1 MVMDYRDR
9 IVDLSKNSPL
19 QPTSLSKL
27 LSTNSL
33 FASAMLSEMTGK
45 GLLKV
50 SHLKVGSSPLYYA
63 ADHPEHLLNF
73 IVNLNEKERRVAEL
87 LKEKGVLRESSL
99 DPLQRVCVRN
109 IKDFA
114 RPLDVSMGE
123 SKEVFWK
130 WFLLSED
137 QTNAVIQQLLEPS
150 ALPEKKAEVPASSSS
165 PLSVTVLSPLPSP
178 VSSSLAPAPAP
189 IPTPIPAVVPEPQ
202 KVAESKK
209 IEVPAAPISS
219 EFPKIKKQ
227 LPKSSVQENIPHAE
241 DVREEIRPIVV
252 DNGDLFLKRVRF
264 FFERN
269 KIVIRELT
277 TVKKKIEFDFV
288 IEVPSPLGNLIY
300 FCKAKNNKRISNS
313 DLSNAYVQ
321 GQLNK
326 LPVVFLSPG
335 ELAKPAKIFMKDLKG
350 LTVSRL

>member
-9 IVDLSKNSPL
+9 IVELSKTSPL
-19 QPTSLSKL
+19 QPTSLGKL

-50 SHLKVGSSPLYYA
+50 SNLKVGSSPLYYA

-73 IVNLNEKERRVAEL
+73 IVYLNEKERRVAEL
-87 LKEKGVLRESSL
+87 LKEKGVLRDTSL
-99 DPLQRVCVRN
+99 DPLQRVCVRS

-114 RPLDVSMGE
+114 KQLDVSMGD

-130 WFLLSED
+130 WFLLPDD
-137 QTNAVIQQLLEPS
+137 QTNAAIQQLLDP
-150 ALPEKKAEVPASSSS
+150 AAPPEKKIEAAI
-165 PLSVTVLSPLPSP
+165 P
-178 VSSSLAPAPAP
+178 VSVPAPAP
-189 IPTPIPAVVPEPQ
+189 VSAPAPIHIPAVVQESQ
-202 KVAESKK
+202 KVVEQKK
-209 IEVPAAPISS
+209 IEVPAAPVHVES
-219 EFPKIKKQ
+219 PKIRKQ
-227 LPKSSVQENIPHAE
+227 ASKPAVQENIPPVNA
-241 DVREEIRPIVV
+241 VSEEIRPIVV
-252 DNGDLFLKRVRF
+252 DNGDLFLKRVRS

-277 TVKKKIEFDFV
+277 TVKKKTEFDIV
-288 IEVPSPLGNLIY
+288 IDVPSPLGILTY
-300 FCKAKNNKRISNS
+300 FCKAKNSKRISNS

-321 GQLNK
+321 GQLKK

>member
-1 MVMDYRDR
+1 MDYRDR
-9 IVDLSKNSPL
+9 IVELSKVSPL
-19 QPTSLSKL
+19 QPTSLGKL

-63 ADHPEHLLNF
+63 ADHPEHLLNYL
-73 IVNLNEKERRVAEL
+73 VYLNEKERRVAGL
-87 LKEKGVLRESSL
+87 LKETGVLRDSSL

-114 RPLDVSMGE
+114 KQLDVSMGD
-123 SKEVFWK
+123 SKEIFWK
-130 WFLLSED
+130 WFLLPDD
-137 QTNAVIQQLLEPS
+137 QTNAAIKQLLDPRTQ
-150 ALPEKKAEVPASSSS
+150 PEEKIE
-165 PLSVTVLSPLPSP
+165 
-178 VSSSLAPAPAP
+178 APAPVPPVSVPPLQSPAP
-189 IPTPIPAVVPEPQ
+189 VQAVVPEQKMEAPAPQ
-202 KVAESKK
+202 VSAEHPKVR
-209 IEVPAAPISS
+209 
-219 EFPKIKKQ
+219 KQ
-227 LPKSSVQENIPHAE
+227 LPRFSVQQNIPPVE
-241 DVREEIRPIVV
+241 VTREEIKPIVV
-252 DNGDLFLKRVRF
+252 DNGDLFLKRVRS
-264 FFERN
+264 FFEKN

-277 TVKKKIEFDFV
+277 TVKKKTEFDIV
-288 IEVPSPLGNLIY
+288 IDVPSPLGNLVY

-321 GQLNK
+321 GQLKK

-350 LTVSRL
+350 LTVSKL

>member
-9 IVDLSKNSPL
+9 IVELSKASPL
-19 QPTSLSKL
+19 QPTSLGKL

-63 ADHPEHLLNF
+63 TDHPEHLLNF
-73 IVNLNEKERRVAEL
+73 MVYLNEKERRVAEL
-87 LKEKGVLRESSL
+87 LKEKGVLRDTSL
-99 DPLQRVCVRN
+99 DPLQRVCVRS

-114 RPLDVSMGE
+114 KQLDVSMGD

-130 WFLLSED
+130 WFLLPED
-137 QTNAVIQQLLEPS
+137 QTNAAIQQLLEPS
-150 ALPEKKAEVPASSSS
+150 SQPEKKIEAVI
-165 PLSVTVLSPLPSP
+165 P
-178 VSSSLAPAPAP
+178 VS
-189 IPTPIPAVVPEPQ
+189 IPIPAPVSAPASVPISAIVPESQ
-202 KVAESKK
+202 KVAEPKK
-209 IEVPAAPISS
+209 IEVPVAPVIA
-219 EFPKIKKQ
+219 ELPKIKKP
-227 LPKSSVQENIPHAE
+227 LAKLSVQKSIPPTA
-241 DVREEIRPIVV
+241 DVCEEIRPIVV
-252 DNGDLFLKRVRF
+252 DNSDLFLKNVRS

-269 KIVIRELT
+269 KIIIRELT
-277 TVKKKIEFDFV
+277 TVKKKTEFD
-288 IEVPSPLGNLIY
+288 IIIDVPSPLGILTY
-300 FCKAKNNKRISNS
+300 FCKAKNGKRISNS

-321 GQLNK
+321 GQLKK